1 MSRPKHK
8 DIATAIGLIGMLSAT
23 ALVVFGDTHDLDSKW
38 ISPIGVIF
46 LAGPRAWVAGL
57 IFGGLF
63 GLPGPWGWATLALG
77 AVLSTFLG
85 AAIAGTFVVPLLG
98 TMIAPFELFEQMIQH
113 PMMLV
118 VWLGLMA
125 GVHVLIL
132 KSESYGTGDA

>member
-8 DIATAIGLIGMLSAT
+8 DIATAIGLIGMLCAT
-23 ALVVFGDTHDLDSKW
+23 ALVVFGDTSDLQGTW
-38 ISPIGVIF
+38 IGPIGVIC
-46 LAGPRAWVAGL
+46 LAGPSAWVAGL

-63 GLPGPWGWATLALG
+63 GLPGPWGWAAAALS

-85 AAIAGTFVVPLLG
+85 AAIAGTFVIPLLG
-98 TMIAPFELFEQMIQH
+98 TMIAPFELFEQMLQH
-113 PMMLV
+113 PVMLII
-118 VWLGLMA
+118 WLGLMA